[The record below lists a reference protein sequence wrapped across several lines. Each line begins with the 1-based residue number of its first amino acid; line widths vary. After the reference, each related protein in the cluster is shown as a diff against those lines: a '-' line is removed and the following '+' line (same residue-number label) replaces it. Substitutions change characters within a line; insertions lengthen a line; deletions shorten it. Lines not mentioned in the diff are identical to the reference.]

1 MIVEQT
7 EQHKLAPWTEKLL
20 PSPTAELEARVAR
33 LQQDGVK
40 VYRFGLGQPDFPTP
54 EHAKEAAV
62 EAIRNNFTG
71 YTDTAGIAPLR
82 KAIADSLKRQC
93 GVFYSPDEIVVSSG
107 GKHSLFNAFNTLLRG
122 GDEVLLPIPYWVSF
136 PEQIKFA
143 GAKPVLIQT
152 DARTGYKVTPEML
165 EKHLTPST
173 RIIVLNQPGNPS
185 GAVYSRAELEAIA
198 QFCVSRDL
206 WAISDEVY
214 SCFVF
219 NEEGFTSLAGL
230 PGMKERTVL
239 INAVSK
245 TYSMTGWRI
254 GYAAAP
260 APVAAAML
268 KLQSHTTS
276 NPSSIAQMAALAAI
290 SGPQDQVEEM
300 RSVYRER
307 REALASGV
315 NRIEG
320 LHCLLPE
327 GAFYV
332 WVDASEWLGRSLCGV
347 EVDSMDTLAEI
358 LLSRSSVAVMPG
370 TGFGS
375 PKHLRL
381 SYAISMEEML
391 EGLMEIGKVL
401 GYKE

>member
-1 MIVEQT
+1 MIIEQT
-7 EQHKLAPWTEKLL
+7 EQRELAPWTEKLL

-33 LQQDGVK
+33 LQQGGVK

-82 KAIADSLKRQC
+82 EAIADALQQQC
-93 GVFYSPDEIVVSSG
+93 GVLYAPDEIVVSSG
-107 GKHSLFNAFNTLLRG
+107 GKHSLFNAFNTLLRS

-143 GAKPVLIQT
+143 GAKPVFIQT
-152 DARTGYKVTPEML
+152 DARTGYKVTLAML
-165 EKHLTPST
+165 EKQLTPST
-173 RIIVLNQPGNPS
+173 RMLVLNQPGNPS
-185 GAVYSRAELEAIA
+185 GAVYSRTELEAIA
-198 QFCVSRDL
+198 RFCIKHNL

-290 SGPQDQVEEM
+290 SGPQDQVEQM
-300 RSVYRER
+300 RCVYRDR
-307 REALASGV
+307 REILATGV
-315 NRIEG
+315 NRIRG
-320 LHCLLPE
+320 LHCLVPE

-332 WVDASEWLGRSLCGV
+332 WVDASEWLGKTLCGTV
-347 EVDSMDTLAEI
+347 VDSMDALAEI
-358 LLSRSSVAVMPG
+358 LLSRSNVAVMPG

-375 PKHLRL
+375 PAHLRL
-381 SYAISMEEML
+381 SYAISMEEIQD
-391 EGLMEIGKVL
+391 GLNEIGKLL